1 MILEVKG
8 QSFCCTCSS
17 VFENCCHVEK
27 VDYSFGYK
35 ANMEICSITLSPVCH
50 FYYTFSFKHWFY
62 LMVCNHRKQKHL
74 MLLVVHLVSAS
85 TSLNYRIIWL
95 IRTTYY
101 PLDSKLKKSNS
112 PISEKD
118 NWSDFAVNVTI
129 IHSITQAWNPE
140 IIFYSRHLSS
150 PTQSH
155 QVVMSFL

>member
-1 MILEVKG
+1 
-8 QSFCCTCSS
+8 
-17 VFENCCHVEK
+17 
-27 VDYSFGYK
+27 
-35 ANMEICSITLSPVCH
+35 MEICSITLSPVWH

-74 MLLVVHLVSAS
+74 MLLVVHLVSVS

-118 NWSDFAVNVTI
+118 NWSDFVCQCYH
-129 IHSITQAWNPE
+129 HSLYHPGLKPWNYFLLSPPFITHTESP
-140 IIFYSRHLSS
+140 SRNEFPLIMSLASISS
-150 PTQSH
+150 ATT
-155 QVVMSFL
+155 